1 MSKIYLNQQGWVL
14 HHHLQHLCALR
25 VIQEFVALI
34 STNIDKLVSFTILS
48 DLIKEKLAP
57 KPPSATS
64 ILRFQLSSIRC
75 PRLKVG
81 YLSHQGFVLL
91 SLLWRDHGKVQLY
104 HSGHALAMWHALPHL
119 KQNSLFVSSLASTRF
134 GRLTKLFKVADL
146 LLDLPSGSFLIFHFA
161 SRVWVFYFRK
171 TFQKVSF
178 YIEHRNV
185 RPSAHHL
192 VICLNA
198 HESLKRGFRCLCVIC
213 HDRILVFHSFT
224 VTPSAVPELRSHNI
238 NPPLW
243 SSIES
248 KIIFTQ
254 ICRFLYSHEINE
266 YSYLIFFS
274 TIGLISCEMHLGDDP
289 YYYI

>member
-48 DLIKEKLAP
+48 DLIKEKLAS

-81 YLSHQGFVLL
+81 YLFHQGFVLL

-104 HSGHALAMWHALPHL
+104 HSGHALAMWHVLPHL
-119 KQNSLFVSSLASTRF
+119 KQNSLYVSSLASTRF
-134 GRLTKLFKVADL
+134 GRLTKLFRVADL

-161 SRVWVFYFRK
+161 SRVWVFLLPKDLSESFFLHWASECPTFRASPSHLFK
-171 TFQKVSF
+171 CPQIIEKRFPLSLCYLSRSDPSF
-178 YIEHRNV
+178 PFVHSHTIR
-185 RPSAHHL
+185 RPGIA
-192 VICLNA
+192 
-198 HESLKRGFRCLCVIC
+198 
-213 HDRILVFHSFT
+213 
-224 VTPSAVPELRSHNI
+224 
-238 NPPLW
+238 
-243 SSIES
+243 
-248 KIIFTQ
+248 FTQ
-254 ICRFLYSHEINE
+254 HKSTTTVINRV
-266 YSYLIFFS
+266 
-274 TIGLISCEMHLGDDP
+274 
-289 YYYI
+289 